1 MEKTKKSQTE
11 GKKMIDDFMYVLENY
26 TDANLHSEAA
36 RRMIAEALVKYMC
49 EHHIVTFT
57 DLEGVRNDPAME
69 EFIKNCGCKA
79 NQMDIP
85 FEKGL

>member
-1 MEKTKKSQTE
+1 
-11 GKKMIDDFMYVLENY
+11 MIEDFMSVLENY

-36 RRMIAEALVKYMC
+36 RRTIAEALVKHMC
-49 EHHIVTFT
+49 DHHMVTYT
-57 DLEGVRNDPAME
+57 NLEAAKNDPTMT
-69 EFIKNCGCKA
+69 EFIENCGCKV

>member
-11 GKKMIDDFMYVLENY
+11 GKKMIDDFMHVLENY
-26 TDANLHSEAA
+26 TGANLHSVAA
-36 RRMIAEALVKYMC
+36 RKVIAEALVNYMC
-49 EHHIVTFT
+49 EHHIITYT
-57 DLEGVRNDPAME
+57 NLEAAKNDPAMT
-69 EFIKNCGCKA
+69 EFIENCGCKA

>member
-26 TDANLHSEAA
+26 PDANLHSEAD
-36 RRMIAEALVKYMC
+36 RRLIAESLVNYMC

-57 DLEGVRNDPAME
+57 DYEGAINDPNVHRYMK
-69 EFIKNCGCKA
+69 I
-79 NQMDIP
+79 
-85 FEKGL
+85 LL